1 MDSSNTEKKW
11 DVKRDAKIFCNLSF
25 GAIKRMILGGVIK
38 EDDLV
43 WHTGMSG
50 YRNAGEQEELI
61 PLFRTSGGNEAKK
74 TDQEIMRCKTCL
86 PTGKILVVDDEPD
99 MLELMLRVLAKKG
112 YQSLGATN
120 GPDGIRLNEQEQ
132 PDLIVLDLRMPG
144 MDGIETLRHIRQKDA
159 KVRVI
164 ILTGYGHP
172 DTIRDAADLDV
183 SEYLSKSFD
192 NDALVRI
199 IGEVL
204 GRPWPSS
211 GRQTGEQK

>member
-1 MDSSNTEKKW
+1 MK
-11 DVKRDAKIFCNLSF
+11 
-25 GAIKRMILGGVIK
+25 
-38 EDDLV
+38 
-43 WHTGMSG
+43 
-50 YRNAGEQEELI
+50 
-61 PLFRTSGGNEAKK
+61 
-74 TDQEIMRCKTCL
+74 
-86 PTGKILVVDDEPD
+86 
-99 MLELMLRVLAKKG
+99 KKG
-112 YQSLGATN
+112 YQAFGAKS
-120 GPDGIRLNEQEQ
+120 GPDGIRLNEQEH

-192 NDALVRI
+192 NDALIRI

-204 GRPWPSS
+204 GRHA
-211 GRQTGEQK
+211 GEQK

>member
-74 TDQEIMRCKTCL
+74 TDQEITRCKTCL

-144 MDGIETLRHIRQKDA
+144 MDGIETLRHIRKKDA
-159 KVRVI
+159 EVRVI
-164 ILTGYGHP
+164 ILSGLP
-172 DTIRDAADLDV
+172 DEADSPATIKDMADLDV
-183 SEYLSKSFD
+183 SERLCKQLD
-192 NDALVRI
+192 NYQ
-199 IGEVL
+199 VL
-204 GRPWPSS
+204 HAIRNVLAHSV
-211 GRQTGEQK
+211 

>member
-144 MDGIETLRHIRQKDA
+144 MDGIETLRHIRKKDA
-159 KVRVI
+159 EVRVI
-164 ILTGYGHP
+164 ILSGLP
-172 DTIRDAADLDV
+172 DEADSPATIKDMADLDV
-183 SEYLSKSFD
+183 SERLCKQLD
-192 NDALVRI
+192 NYQ
-199 IGEVL
+199 VL
-204 GRPWPSS
+204 HAIRNVLAHSV
-211 GRQTGEQK
+211 

>member
-1 MDSSNTEKKW
+1 MASSNTEKKW
-11 DVKRDAKIFCNLSF
+11 DVKRESTTVSNLSI

-38 EDDLV
+38 DDDLV

-50 YRNAGEQEELI
+50 YRKAGEQEELKA
-61 PLFRTSGGNEAKK
+61 LFNEAEK
-74 TDQEIMRCKTCL
+74 TDKELLRR
-86 PTGKILVVDDEPD
+86 KILVVDDEPD
-99 MLELMLRVLAKKG
+99 MLELMLKVFEKKG
-112 YQSLGATN
+112 YQAFGAKS
-120 GPDGIRLNEQEQ
+120 GPDGIRLNEQEH

-204 GRPWPSS
+204 GR
-211 GRQTGEQK
+211 QTGEQK

>member
-1 MDSSNTEKKW
+1 MGLNNTEQRW
-11 DVKRDAKIFCNLSF
+11 DAKRESTIVSNLSF

-43 WHTGMSG
+43 WHAGMSG
-50 YRNAGEQEELI
+50 YRKAREQEELT
-61 PLFRTSGGNEAKK
+61 PLFNRLEK
-74 TDQEIMRCKTCL
+74 TDKELTCR
-86 PTGKILVVDDEPD
+86 KILVIDDERD
-99 MLELMLRVLAKKG
+99 MLELMLKVLEKKN
-112 YQSLGATN
+112 YQPIGATN
-120 GPDGIRLNEQEQ
+120 GPDGIRLNEQEH
-132 PDLIVLDLRMPG
+132 PDLIVLDMRMPG
-144 MDGIETLRHIRQKDA
+144 MDGIETLRHIRRKDA
-159 KVRVI
+159 KVRVV

-204 GRPWPSS
+204 GR
-211 GRQTGEQK
+211 QTGEQQ